1 MKAGE
6 GKLRSPPVSQDF
18 PAYLSYNF
26 PMNPKEK
33 VPTVP
38 ASPGVYVMKGAK
50 ERILY
55 VGKAK
60 NLRNRLRSYFQKS
73 ASLDDRK
80 AKMVEE
86 IRDFDYIITK
96 NELEALI
103 LEANYIKRT
112 KPPYNI
118 ILRDDKN
125 YPYLKLT
132 IEEEWPR
139 LAVVR
144 RIAKDGAL
152 YFGPYVPAGAMWEML
167 DFIRRNF
174 PIRICKYRMNKP
186 FRPCVQYQMGRCLAP
201 CAEDKRTEE
210 HRKAYQGTVEEV
222 RAFIRGEKKELLHN
236 LQKRME
242 KLSGELLFE
251 EAAKIRDRLT
261 ALNKAWESQ
270 RIIAPGLGD
279 LDVMGLYRNK
289 QEASIFLFF
298 IRNGSVLGQ
307 KDFFLKKLGEMDDRE
322 LISNVVEQFY
332 SKEML
337 LPPKIILPVNAQ
349 LSTER
354 KWLTEKRGKDLQ
366 LRYARGD
373 LEKKALK
380 MANEN
385 AFYAFNR
392 HKETRI
398 DETAV
403 KIKELLQLSAV
414 PARIGVVDISNI
426 SGSESVGSLILY
438 ENGKFEKDDY
448 RLFRIK
454 TVQGTDDFAMIGE
467 VVSRYLKNAANDDHK
482 LPQLLL
488 IDGGRGQLGHAVEA
502 LKPFGLPIEVAAI
515 AKAKHDR
522 SKTKHAFIHKEMDRI
537 YLPGKRM
544 PVYLEPALATTHMLQ
559 KIRDEA
565 HRFAITYH
573 RKLRSKKTLT
583 SPLENVPGIGKTRR
597 LILLKHFGSLDAIRR
612 ASIDDLASVKGM
624 NRKVAEDL
632 KKHLMETLRHK
643 EAKAQRND

>member
-1 MKAGE
+1 
-6 GKLRSPPVSQDF
+6 
-18 PAYLSYNF
+18 
-26 PMNPKEK
+26 MNAREK
-33 VPTVP
+33 VAQVP

-73 ASLDDRK
+73 ASLDERK

-132 IEEEWPR
+132 IQEEWPR

-174 PIRICKYRMNKP
+174 PIRICKYRMDKP

-201 CAEDKRTEE
+201 CGEDKRTEA
-210 HRKAYQGTVEEV
+210 HRKAYGEIVTEV
-222 RAFIRGEKKELLHN
+222 RAFIRGEKKELLDN
-236 LQKRME
+236 LEKRMQR
-242 KLSGELLFE
+242 LSGELLFE

-261 ALNKAWESQ
+261 ALEKAWESQ
-270 RIIAPGLGD
+270 RIIAPELGD
-279 LDVMGLYRNK
+279 LDVVGLYREK
-289 QEASIFLFF
+289 QEASVYIFF
-298 IRNGSVLGQ
+298 IRNGSVVGQ
-307 KDFFLKKLGEMDDRE
+307 KDFFLKKLGDMDDRE
-322 LISNVVEQFY
+322 LIANVVEQFY

-337 LPPKIILPVNAQ
+337 LPPKIILPVKAQ
-349 LSTER
+349 LTTEK
-354 KWLTEKRGKDLQ
+354 KWLTEKRGRNLQ
-366 LRYARGD
+366 LRFARGD
-373 LEKKALK
+373 LEKKVLK
-380 MANEN
+380 MAKEN

-403 KIKELLQLSAV
+403 KLKELLQLTVV
-414 PARIGVVDISNI
+414 PVRIGVVDVSNI
-426 SGSESVGSLILY
+426 SGTESVGALIVY
-438 ENGKFEKDDY
+438 ENGKFDKDGY
-448 RLFRIK
+448 RLFKIK
-454 TVQGTDDFAMIGE
+454 TVQGIDDFAMIGE
-467 VVSRYLKNAANDDHK
+467 VVGRYLKNFTVGEHK

-502 LKPFGLPIEVAAI
+502 MKPFDVPVEIAAI
-515 AKAKHDR
+515 AKAKQD
-522 SKTKHAFIHKEMDRI
+522 KTKARHSIVHKDMDRI

-544 PVYLEPALATTHMLQ
+544 PVYLEQALATTHMVQ

-573 RKLRSKKTLT
+573 RKLRSKKGLT
-583 SPLENVPGIGKTRR
+583 SPLEKVRGIGKTRR
-597 LILLKHFGSLDAIRR
+597 LLLLKHFSSIDAIRK
-612 ASIDDLASVKGM
+612 ASIDEIASLKGI
-624 NRKVAEDL
+624 NRRVAEDL
-632 KKHLMETLRHK
+632 KMKLG
-643 EAKAQRND
+643 DS